1 MTVMSISNKKLVEKV
16 LEMFANNNHDKY
28 LKYLDENIKWNI
40 IGMSVISGKFEFL
53 KTAKFL
59 ELENF
64 ISSNIKNIIAEGEYV
79 VVESSSNKGQTKNS
93 NKPAYCDIYRLKDGK
108 ICELTSYIVDT
119 SSTNEN

>member
-1 MTVMSISNKKLVEKV
+1 MSISNKRLVEKV

-40 IGMSVISGKFEFL
+40 IGMPVISGKIEFL
-53 KTAKFL
+53 KAVKSL

-64 ISSNIKNIIAEGEYV
+64 ISFKIKNIISEGEFV
-79 VVESSSNKGQTKNS
+79 VVENNGSNNERREKFNI
-93 NKPAYCDIYRLKDGK
+93 PAYCDIYRLNNGK

>member
-1 MTVMSISNKKLVEKV
+1 MSTSNKRLVKKV

-40 IGMSVISGKFEFL
+40 IGMPVISGKFEFL
-53 KTAKFL
+53 KAVKSL

-64 ISSNIKNIIAEGEYV
+64 ISFKIKNIISEGEYV
-79 VVESSSNKGQTKNS
+79 VVESSSNNEQIEKSTI
-93 NKPAYCDIYRLKDGK
+93 PAYCDIYRLRDGK

-119 SSTNEN
+119 TSNYDNYS

>member
-1 MTVMSISNKKLVEKV
+1 MSISNKRLVEKV

-40 IGMSVISGKFEFL
+40 IGMSVISGKIEFL
-53 KTAKFL
+53 KAVKSL

-64 ISSNIKNIIAEGEYV
+64 ISFKIKNIISEGEFV
-79 VVESSSNKGQTKNS
+79 VVESNCSNNERREKFNI
-93 NKPAYCDIYRLKDGK
+93 PAYCDIYRLNNGK